1 MIQGVKVAP
10 LKVFSD
16 ERGEVRHMMK
26 CTDTVFS
33 KFGEVY
39 FSIVLPGKVKA
50 WRRNKKTTVN
60 YAVVEGNI
68 KLVLYDGNK
77 MQEIHVGEENY
88 CLVTIPPGIWRGFQ
102 AIGNKKAIVADLMD
116 RPYDPDDVEKKG
128 QDELIDCWGR
138 G

>member
-1 MIQGVKVAP
+1 MIKSVTITP

-16 ERGEVRHMMK
+16 KRGEVKHMMK
-26 CTDTVFS
+26 CTDPAFS
-33 KFGEVY
+33 KFGEIY
-39 FSIVLPGKVKA
+39 FSIVLPRKVKA
-50 WRRNKKTTVN
+50 WHRNKKTTVN

-68 KLVLYDGNK
+68 KLVLYDGKK
-77 MQEIHVGEENY
+77 MKEIFMGEDNY

-116 RPYDPDDVEKKG
+116 RPYDPEDAEKKEPN
-128 QDELIDCWGR
+128 ELIDCWGQ